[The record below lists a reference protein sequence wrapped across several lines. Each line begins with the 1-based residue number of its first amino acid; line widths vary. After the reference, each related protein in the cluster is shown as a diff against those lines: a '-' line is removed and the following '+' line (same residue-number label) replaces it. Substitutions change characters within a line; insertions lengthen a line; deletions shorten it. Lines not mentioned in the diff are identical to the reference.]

1 MYSVFCILDHDT
13 YAGGAIYGCVQTSGP
28 MTNAT
33 NGKAIITFTHINQR
47 KNVKYDATPE
57 PKCDSISLMRNS
69 HVPYDWMYVCR
80 VRLKTSTM
88 FLLAMLAAQ
97 FEPLLTLVKTM
108 ERY

>member
-1 MYSVFCILDHDT
+1 
-13 YAGGAIYGCVQTSGP
+13 

-69 HVPYDWMYVCR
+69 HVPYDWMCVCR
-80 VRLKTSTM
+80 VWFKTSTT
-88 FLLAMLAAQ
+88 FVLAMLALTVFYRAI
-97 FEPLLTLVKTM
+97 FEPLLALIKTM
-108 ERY
+108 EGCWVLFEYHQLRTCFKSSEL